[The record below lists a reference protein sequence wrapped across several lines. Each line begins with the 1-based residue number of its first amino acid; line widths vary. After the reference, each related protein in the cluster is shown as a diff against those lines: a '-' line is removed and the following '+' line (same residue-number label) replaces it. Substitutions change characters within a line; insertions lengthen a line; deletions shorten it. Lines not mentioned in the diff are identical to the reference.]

1 MEADVQVVE
10 EGVLRILLTGVGV
23 GEHSFAADIP
33 QVPAVLASLARG
45 VPEYLGS
52 PDAGHRSYRERF

>member
-23 GEHSFAADIP
+23 GEHSFASLP
-33 QVPAVLASLARG
+33 SKSLQNPASSIWQSSSKSSG
-45 VPEYLGS
+45 M
-52 PDAGHRSYRERF
+52 